1 MNDISY
7 KQPLLLSLV
16 CGLFVLVLVLLSM
29 LGAGNTNPEVGQA
42 SASVA
47 LALAEPVISAEAY
60 VVRFAGDP
68 RPVIGRRVDKAV
80 APASLTKLMT
90 AVVAAEKLAPADTA
104 VLSAFDKRV
113 EERRSPAAEGEAFG
127 RDDLLRMA
135 LVMSANDAALAL
147 AARAGNPPGVI
158 SDASPL
164 ETFVGLMNAKAKI
177 LGMDATHFENPTGL
191 DMPGHTASAND
202 LARLAEYIL
211 ARHPDL
217 WAMTREQEATVE
229 TTEKKYT
236 IASSNDLLKE
246 FPALIGGKT
255 GLTDNAK
262 EALILLYP
270 VAPDRTA
277 IVVILRSDDRFGDG
291 RKLLAWL
298 EENF

>member
-1 MNDISY
+1 MNDTSY
-7 KQPLLLSLV
+7 KQPLLLSLI
-16 CGLFVLVLVLLSM
+16 CGLFVLALVLISV
-29 LGAGNTNPEVGQA
+29 LGAGNTNPGAGQA

-47 LALAEPVISAEAY
+47 VSLTEPAISAEAY
-60 VVRFAGDP
+60 VVRFVGDP

-90 AVVAAEKLAPADTA
+90 AVIAAEKLDPADTA
-104 VLSAFDKRV
+104 VLSAFDKGV
-113 EERRSPAAEGEAFG
+113 EERRSPAREGEAFT

-147 AARAGNPPGVI
+147 AERTGNPPGTV
-158 SDASPL
+158 SDATPL
-164 ETFVGLMNAKAKI
+164 EIFTGLMNAKARI

-191 DMPGHTASAND
+191 DMPGHVASAND

-211 ARHPDL
+211 VRHPDL
-217 WAMTREQEATVE
+217 WAMTREQKVTVE

-277 IVVILRSDDRFGDG
+277 IVVIMRSDDRFGDG
-291 RKLLAWL
+291 RKLLTWL